1 MRPQSCQAPQF
12 VTQFGAA
19 VAGIRHLLKTL
30 GIFHWK
36 VHQGLGSTPGVPDIL
51 GIWHGKILGI
61 EVKTAAG
68 RVSPAQQLFI
78 DRINREGGLAF
89 VARGVEDV
97 LQGLD
102 IKDRFI

>member
-1 MRPQSCQAPQF
+1 MKPQ
-12 VTQFGAA
+12 TEREIT
-19 VAGIRHLLKTL
+19 AGIRHLLKTL
-30 GIFHWK
+30 GVFHWK

-68 RVSPAQQLFI
+68 RVSEHQQRFI
-78 DRINREGGLAF
+78 DQINREGGVAF

-97 LQGLD
+97 IAGLGVGE
-102 IKDRFI
+102 RFIETKRRDGQ